1 MTISLPK
8 DVLDK
13 LPAPDSGGIV
23 RVNAGLK
30 IDPNSGDVEIV
41 EINDTPLPMGDEKE
55 TADDKNPMPAESLPD
70 LSQIPSG
77 A

>member
-1 MTISLPK
+1 MTITLPK

-41 EINDTPLPMGDEKE
+41 EINDAPLPSDKE
-55 TADDKNPMPAESLPD
+55 TSDDKNPMPAESLPD